1 MSKRP
6 AFQFY
11 PGDWRTDAGLRL
23 CSIGARG
30 LWIEMMT
37 LMHEGEPYG
46 HLTVQSRPI
55 GAEMLARLCGE
66 SASTVKRLLKELEA
80 NEVYSVT
87 AGGVLFS
94 RRMVRDED
102 ARERRAAG
110 GQAGAEHGKK
120 GAAHG
125 AKGGRPR
132 IEKTP
137 LGENERGVSEP
148 PKEPPPSSSSSS
160 PSPEKVPLDKSN
172 GAKPN
177 SDKAFWDSAKAYLGG
192 GKASLIGQW
201 ARDHGKDA
209 TAAAITAAQLER
221 AVDPVAYIAK
231 TLTRGRAEPAFSGP
245 C

>member
-11 PGDWRTDAGLRL
+11 PGDWRTDPGLRL
-23 CSIGARG
+23 CSIAARG

-55 GAEMLARLCGE
+55 GADMLARLCGE

-87 AGGVLFS
+87 AGGVAFS
-94 RRMVRDED
+94 RRMVRDEE
-102 ARERRAAG
+102 ARERRIEGGKAG
-110 GQAGAEHGKK
+110 GEHGYK
-120 GAAHG
+120 GASHG

-132 IEKTP
+132 KQETP
-137 LGENERGVSEP
+137 LAANGRGVLETPS
-148 PKEPPPSSSSSS
+148 EPPPSSSSSS
-160 PSPEKVPLDKSN
+160 PSPDKVPLDKSN
-172 GAKPN
+172 GASVD
-177 SDKAFWDSAKAYLGG
+177 SDKAFWDTAKAKLGPSKATLIG
-192 GKASLIGQW
+192 KWSRDYGKAE
-201 ARDHGKDA
+201 
-209 TAAAITAAQLER
+209 TASAITAAQVER
-221 AVDPVAYIAK
+221 AVDPVSYIAA
-231 TLTRGRAEPAFSGP
+231 TLRSRGASEAMSP